1 MYYFKKSDL
10 SKEEKKARKELF
22 GKFSEGF
29 RSNKPYYHDLKDNK
43 KLLEIPVTT
52 IPILKIPFHLSY
64 LVYLSGVSNMLMKA
78 YLNMAIT
85 FCKITRTQPS
95 YLLHPLDLIGGDK
108 IEALAFFPGMN
119 LNSDKKVKVFKYVIK
134 KMQKNFDLVNM
145 SEFAKSVSE

>member
-1 MYYFKKSDL
+1 
-10 SKEEKKARKELF
+10 
-22 GKFSEGF
+22 
-29 RSNKPYYHDLKDNK
+29 
-43 KLLEIPVTT
+43 
-52 IPILKIPFHLSY
+52 
-64 LVYLSGVSNMLMKA
+64 MLMKA